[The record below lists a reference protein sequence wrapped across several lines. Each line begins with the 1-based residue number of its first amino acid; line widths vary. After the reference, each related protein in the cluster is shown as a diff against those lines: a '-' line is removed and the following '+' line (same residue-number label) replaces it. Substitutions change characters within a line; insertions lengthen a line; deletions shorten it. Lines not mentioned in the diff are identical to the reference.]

1 MREVGFCGKECDWT
15 KVAVSLAFLAM
26 AGVLHIVMYRHVEV
40 LLPAFLLTAGLMT
53 FHCVMIVHELNKIV
67 FPEFPGVVRFV
78 WFAMFFE
85 LVFVLG
91 ALAIIL
97 CDVFWFFGLM
107 IGFVPTKLDV
117 FDQMVAVSV
126 PLLVSV
132 ASGAA
137 VLVTWG
143 MCFKK
148 ARMKSGLR

>member
-15 KVAVSLAFLAM
+15 KVAVCLAFLAM
-26 AGVLHIVMYRHVEV
+26 AGVLHVVMYRNVEV
-40 LLPAFLLTAGLMT
+40 LLPAFLLTAGMMT
-53 FHCVMIVHELNKIV
+53 FFCVMTVRELNKVV
-67 FPEFPGVVRFV
+67 FPEFPGVVRFALI
-78 WFAMFFE
+78 AMFFE

-107 IGFVPTKLDV
+107 TGSVPAKWDL